1 MFYVVINKRGDLILD
16 QYSYSETLLDY
27 RPRYVNRPAWLPFN
41 GLSLTKMANIER
53 KYLRVERVS
62 EPRKYS
68 TVHFH

>member
-41 GLSLTKMANIER
+41 GLSLTKMDIIER
-53 KYLRVERVS
+53 KKVS
-62 EPRKYS
+62 EPLKYS